1 MKWVYLGLGIVGTL
15 TPMGVLYAL
24 NFDRRIPGLLVD
36 MGLLFHSAGLSI
48 LFIPLGMGAGVVLAG
63 IIHFAWNRRPGR
75 TGFHGRWTTPGSPT
89 SAGPE

>member
-1 MKWVYLGLGIVGTL
+1 MKWVYFGLGIVGAL

-24 NFDRRIPGLLVD
+24 NFDRRIPGLLID

-48 LFIPLGMGAGVVLAG
+48 LFIPLGMGAGVVVAG

-75 TGFHGRWTTPGSPT
+75 TGFQGRWAAADSPPAPGS
-89 SAGPE
+89 E